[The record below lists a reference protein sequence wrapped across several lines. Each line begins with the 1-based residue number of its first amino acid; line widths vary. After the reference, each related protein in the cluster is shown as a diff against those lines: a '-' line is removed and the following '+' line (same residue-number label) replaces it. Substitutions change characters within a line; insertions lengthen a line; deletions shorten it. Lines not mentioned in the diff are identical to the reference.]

1 MLPYVRSEYYFKN
14 TVVNWSVERTSNAS
28 KVKVNVAGYEFKKN
42 VKQTIDALRIF
53 NVIPYKNK

>member
-1 MLPYVRSEYYFKN
+1 MRSEYYFKN

-28 KVKVNVAGYEFKKN
+28 KVKVNDAGYKFKKK